1 MNGKTI
7 VIVGAGTG
15 GIVLANALRGRL
27 GPEHR
32 IVIIERSET
41 HAFAASFL
49 WLMVGQ
55 RERSA
60 ITRPVRRLLRRGVEL
75 VIGEASEIDATQR
88 IVRVGSET
96 LLYDWLVLAGGA
108 EMRFD
113 LAGSETFF
121 TLDGAERLYSV
132 LREFR
137 GGTVA
142 VVVTATPYK
151 CPGAPAEGAMLIRD
165 FLRRKGVTARVDLYT
180 PEPQPM
186 PVAGPELGQ
195 AVASM
200 LAERGVGYHPNHAI
214 RGAEGGVLAFEGRDP
229 VTADLV
235 VAIPRHVA
243 PTIARTAGVANDA
256 GWAVVDPRALVTK
269 DPSIFAIGDCA
280 SIAIPG
286 RWSPNA
292 PLSLPKAGVFAHAQ
306 ALALAGRLEAL
317 INGTPNPPEF
327 CGDGFC
333 MLEAGEHLAG
343 FAYGDFYAT
352 PSPEIHLRN
361 VGKMWHASKVLFEK
375 WWLTEPGIRKRALG
389 AVMVAGGKLTG
400 IPVEL

>member
-7 VIVGAGTG
+7 VIVGAGIG

-27 GPEHR
+27 GAEHR
-32 IVIIERSET
+32 IVIIERSEA

-55 RERSA
+55 RERGA
-60 ITRPVRRLLRRGVEL
+60 ITRPVRRLLRDGVEL
-75 VIGEASEIDATQR
+75 VIGEASEIDATNR
-88 IVRVGSET
+88 IVRVGSEMIS
-96 LLYDWLVLAGGA
+96 YDWLVLAGGA
-108 EMRFD
+108 EVQFD
-113 LAGSETFF
+113 LGNSETFF

-137 GGTVA
+137 GGAVA

-165 FLRRKGVTARVDLYT
+165 FLRRKGVTASVDLYT

-195 AVASM
+195 AVAGM
-200 LAERGVGYHPNHAI
+200 LGERGVGYHPNHTI

-235 VAIPRHVA
+235 VSIPRHVA
-243 PTIARTAGVANDA
+243 PAIVRAAGVANEG
-256 GWAVVDPRALVTK
+256 GWAAADPRTLATK
-269 DPSIFAIGDCA
+269 DASIFAIGDCA

-286 RWSPNA
+286 RWNPNA

-306 ALALAGRLEAL
+306 ALALAGRIEAL
-317 INGTPNPPEF
+317 IGGGANPPEF

-375 WWLTEPGIRKRALG
+375 WWLTEPGLRKHLLG
-389 AVMVAGGKLTG
+389 ATMRVGGKLVG